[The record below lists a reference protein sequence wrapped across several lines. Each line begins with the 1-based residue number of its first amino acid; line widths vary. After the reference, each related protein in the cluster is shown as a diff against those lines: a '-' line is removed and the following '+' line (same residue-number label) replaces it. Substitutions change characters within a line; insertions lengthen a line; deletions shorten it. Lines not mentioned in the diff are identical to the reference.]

1 MKKYYIRSV
10 YNENTNEQIDYYINE
25 KSCNIGDNAYLY
37 LHESKKL
44 IKMKII
50 KVVCRS
56 NDPQYYN
63 SLTDDILLKKEILY
77 KADTSAEFITDKDS
91 YLVWFKYC

>member
-1 MKKYYIRSV
+1 
-10 YNENTNEQIDYYINE
+10 
-25 KSCNIGDNAYLY
+25 
-37 LHESKKL
+37 
-44 IKMKII
+44 MKII
-50 KVVCRS
+50 KVVCHS